1 MYRPLYNELYE
12 KIQVGNDQEN
22 AHSKNRGGE
31 KTKLTIRHIYVE
43 NISQAERTAI
53 SQQAASTIHL
63 NLTKTEKT
71 YSHKIQKAQ
80 KFDSKT

>member
-53 SQQAASTIHL
+53 SQQAAPLKFGAKHQL
-63 NLTKTEKT
+63 NPECFL
-71 YSHKIQKAQ
+71 I
-80 KFDSKT
+80 